1 MKLMSFNKPELT
13 TFIRALT
20 KSILRDFNNK
30 FLMDLQH
37 NFGQQIT
44 PRFQT
49 GRTGPVDM
57 IKRGLGNTAGA
68 LAMTVPWLT

>member
-1 MKLMSFNKPELT
+1 
-13 TFIRALT
+13 
-20 KSILRDFNNK
+20 
-30 FLMDLQH
+30 MDLQH